1 MIPDLLEQLRSAGV
15 PPVFASIA
23 LVVVLTAVVFLAQ
36 SVAQWFA
43 DRDS

>member
-15 PPVFASIA
+15 LPLIAGLVF
-23 LVVVLTAVVFLAQ
+23 VVVLTAVVFLAQ
-36 SVAQWFA
+36 SVAQWFV